1 MYSGAFFFCI
11 EKVSAMNE
19 KIFNQFLKCRL
30 VTTDT
35 RTMEK
40 GAIFFALKGDNFNG
54 NMFAQ
59 KALDSGCSMVVI
71 DEPQDI
77 QDDRIVLVEDSLK
90 ALQRLSGDYRDTFNF
105 PVIAITG
112 SNGKTT
118 TKELMTAVL
127 EKKYR
132 VHATKG
138 NLNNHIGVP
147 LTLLSTPE
155 DTEIAIIEMGANHQR
170 EIASY
175 CEYAKPDFGLI
186 TNIGKAHLEGFG
198 GEEGVK
204 KGKRELYDYVY
215 DRGGRVFVNVE
226 LEKLDEVSFGMD
238 RIEYGFES
246 GRFQLNVVGETPYLS
261 FEISMNEGQF
271 VVHSKLSG
279 AYNLYNFASAIAV
292 GQYFGVSM
300 PDQIAALEAYH
311 PDNNRSQIVNTGKNM
326 LIMDAYNANPT
337 SMEHALVNLSK
348 QKGEKFF
355 VIGDMRE
362 MGTSA
367 EQEHRNIMDVVSSL
381 GLKGVTVGEE
391 FLRANDTKEIRSF
404 KNNEEARQ
412 YLEQLNLQS
421 TTILIKGSR
430 GIRLEQLKDIF

>member
-1 MYSGAFFFCI
+1 MI
-11 EKVSAMNE
+11 E
-19 KIFNQFLKCRL
+19 KIFNQFLKCRS

-35 RTMEK
+35 RTMSQ

-54 NMFAQ
+54 NSFAQ
-59 KALDSGCSMVVI
+59 QALDAGCSLVVV
-71 DEPQDI
+71 DEKQEI
-77 QDDRIVLVEDSLK
+77 NDDRLILVEDSLK
-90 ALQRLSGDYRDTFNF
+90 ALQQLSGLFRDTFQF

-118 TKELMTAVL
+118 TKELMMAVL
-127 EKKYR
+127 ERKFR

-147 LTLLSTPE
+147 LTLLATPE

-204 KGKRELYDYVY
+204 KGKRELYDYVHA
-215 DRGGRVFVNVE
+215 RGGKVFVNVE
-226 LEKLDEVSFGMD
+226 LDKLNEVSQGME
-238 RIEYGFES
+238 RIEYGFET
-246 GRFQLNVVGETPYLS
+246 GRFQLNVVGETPFLS
-261 FEISMNEGQF
+261 FEIAMSEGQF

-279 AYNLYNFASAIAV
+279 GYNLYNFASAIAV
-292 GQYFGVSM
+292 GQYFGVTM
-300 PDQIAALEAYH
+300 PEQIVAMEAYN
-311 PDNNRSQIVNTGKNM
+311 PDNNRSQIVKTSKNT

-337 SMEHALVNLSK
+337 SMEHALRNLFK
-348 QKGEKFF
+348 QKGKQFF

-362 MGTSA
+362 LGDSA
-367 EQEHRNIMDVVSSL
+367 EVEHRNIISLVREL
-381 GLKGVTVGEE
+381 GLIGITVGEE
-391 FLRANDTKEIRSF
+391 FEKVNTLENIRSF
-404 KNNEEARQ
+404 KNNDEARP
-412 YLEQLNLQS
+412 YLEGLSLESNI
-421 TTILIKGSR
+421 ILIKGSR

>member
-1 MYSGAFFFCI
+1 MI
-11 EKVSAMNE
+11 E
-19 KIFNQFLKCRL
+19 KIFNQFLKCRS

-35 RTMEK
+35 RAMSQ

-54 NMFAQ
+54 NTFAQ
-59 KALDSGCSMVVI
+59 QALDAGCSLVVV
-71 DEPQDI
+71 DEEQEI
-77 QDDRIVLVEDSLK
+77 NDDRLILVEDSLK
-90 ALQRLSGDYRDTFNF
+90 ALQQLSGLYRDTFQF

-118 TKELMTAVL
+118 TKELMMAVL
-127 EKKYR
+127 ERKFR

-147 LTLLSTPE
+147 LTLLATPK

-204 KGKRELYDYVY
+204 KGKRELYDYIHA
-215 DRGGRVFVNVE
+215 RGGKVFVNVE
-226 LEKLDEVSFGMD
+226 LDKLNEVSEGME
-238 RIEYGFES
+238 RVEYGFET
-246 GRFQLNVVGETPYLS
+246 GKFQLNVVGETPFLS
-261 FEISMNEGQF
+261 FEIAMSEGQF

-279 AYNLYNFASAIAV
+279 VYNLYNFASAIAV
-292 GQYFGVSM
+292 GQYFGVTM
-300 PDQIAALEAYH
+300 PEQIVAMESYN
-311 PDNNRSQIVNTGKNM
+311 PDNNRSQIVKTSKNT

-337 SMEHALVNLSK
+337 SMEHALRNLSK
-348 QKGEKFF
+348 QTGKQFF

-362 MGTSA
+362 LGDSA
-367 EQEHRNIMDVVSSL
+367 EVEHRNIISLVKEL
-381 GLKGVTVGEE
+381 GLIGITVGEE
-391 FLRANDTKEIRSF
+391 FEKVNTLENIRSF
-404 KNNEEARQ
+404 KNNDEARP
-412 YLEQLNLQS
+412 YLEGLTLESNI
-421 TTILIKGSR
+421 ILIKGSR